1 MPMHASSR
9 PRGRGK
15 PHLLIVIEGGGVK
28 EVISDT
34 EGVTYDTLD
43 WDNVREGEG
52 VWEFLPLY
60 VEPPW
65 CHPLRRIWPSRSGS
79 PWWQVR
85 KERRYEP

>member
-60 VEPPW
+60 VEPTVV
-65 CHPLRRIWPSRSGS
+65 PSIEAYMAE
-79 PWWQVR
+79 Q
-85 KERRYEP
+85 ERESLVAGEEGTAV